1 MKGMIELAAN
11 FSVEETSLSER
22 GPIRCNSRYSL
33 RGYWFIQEVFRGILS
48 FEICKQMN
56 TLNFSN
62 EVFI

>member
-56 TLNFSN
+56 K
-62 EVFI
+62 